1 MPRIPGYTE
10 PQVQAQATRGGM
22 MDANAPAG
30 AFGAGI
36 GQGLHQVAGVMDE
49 VQQQADTLRVEAG
62 QDLNQAAGGWFDQA
76 AQEVGAGLTTD
87 RQRRMFQQA
96 QDRFRLEFT
105 GQVQDHLAR
114 ETAVVAKDTY
124 SGVNAVEDANVAQ
137 NAITPDGRIQAGTI
151 GQSLARKV
159 HAAEQLSGFLGEGED
174 MKKARVMD
182 AQSGTHSIVL
192 DSLLNANQPQA
203 AQTYFDLAKAR
214 GELDPKVIDSLE
226 GKIRNNALAN
236 TVQAQ
241 ADRISGLGVPLDQQD
256 AEAQKAMAANPEGLN
271 LLRGEIEHRFTIQKT
286 ALAAATQGNEG
297 RLWDMRFPSLPGQAA
312 VGMPQI
318 MRSPE
323 WQALDGTQRNELIA
337 KWEGFAKRDQND
349 PATKVA
355 QAARFYDLLRVTDVN
370 GQPVWTSYTPDQVKS
385 YKNIIGPENAIGLM
399 SMIQQFR
406 TTPPAAP
413 KAVEVNTG
421 VVEST
426 LRAGG
431 LFSNPDKLSDQDK
444 SNVQDIETKLR
455 VEAQASGKPL
465 DYATTVTRVK
475 ELMKSIV
482 TKPENW
488 VQRYIPGDW
497 NDKAPLFKAE
507 AADPFPP
514 KFYAQAS
521 DLLMQK
527 GGTALD
533 EANAQQVYLTYKNT
547 GKLDAQGNIIGYQPN
562 QNNLAQIMGNRPAP
576 PPVKLPNPRKR

>member
-1 MPRIPGYTE
+1 M
-10 PQVQAQATRGGM
+10 
-22 MDANAPAG
+22 
-30 AFGAGI
+30 
-36 GQGLHQVAGVMDE
+36 
-49 VQQQADTLRVEAG
+49 
-62 QDLNQAAGGWFDQA
+62 
-76 AQEVGAGLTTD
+76 
-87 RQRRMFQQA
+87 
-96 QDRFRLEFT
+96 
-105 GQVQDHLAR
+105 
-114 ETAVVAKDTY
+114 
-124 SGVNAVEDANVAQ
+124 
-137 NAITPDGRIQAGTI
+137 
-151 GQSLARKV
+151 
-159 HAAEQLSGFLGEGED
+159 
-174 MKKARVMD
+174 
-182 AQSGTHSIVL
+182 
-192 DSLLNANQPQA
+192 
-203 AQTYFDLAKAR
+203 
-214 GELDPKVIDSLE
+214 DPKVIGTME
-226 GKIRNNALAN
+226 TRIRENALAA
-236 TVQAQ
+236 TVQTQ
-241 ADRISGLGVPLDQQD
+241 ADRISSLSLPLDQQD
-256 AEAQKAMAANPEGLN
+256 AEAQKAMAANPEGLK

-533 EANAQQVYLTYKNT
+533 EANAQQVYLTYKNA